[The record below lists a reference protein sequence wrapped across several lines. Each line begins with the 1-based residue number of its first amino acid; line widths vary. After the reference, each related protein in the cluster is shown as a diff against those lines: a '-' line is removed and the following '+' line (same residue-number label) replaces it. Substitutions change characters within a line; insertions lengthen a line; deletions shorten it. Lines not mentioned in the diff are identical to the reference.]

1 MQNQVRRHM
10 SFVVDNLMYYLQI
23 DVVDDAFTRMAQRI
37 LGPAA
42 GAEREGAA
50 ATATGGGQGERGRGR
65 GREASLRSRQGD
77 GDGDGQAQGGGADR
91 TASGVREA
99 WEAADSAREGGRDFE
114 QALGAHRG
122 FPKRKARGVSD
133 FSTKTKTNTRKS
145 IYTTERR
152 VMCVIRPGRVSLIAD
167 PPCRPSCLV
176 LSCLVLCVYVSRVQA
191 RTRSS

>member
-1 MQNQVRRHM
+1 M

-65 GREASLRSRQGD
+65 EASLRSRQGD

-91 TASGVREA
+91 TASGARGA
-99 WEAADSAREGGRDFE
+99 WGAAASAREGGRDFE

-122 FPKRKARGVSD
+122 FPNRKARGVSD
-133 FSTKTKTNTRKS
+133 FSTKTKQKYTKIDTHYRKTR
-145 IYTTERR
+145 Y
-152 VMCVIRPGRVSLIAD
+152 VCNQGRAA
-167 PPCRPSCLV
+167 CL
-176 LSCLVLCVYVSRVQA
+176 
-191 RTRSS
+191 